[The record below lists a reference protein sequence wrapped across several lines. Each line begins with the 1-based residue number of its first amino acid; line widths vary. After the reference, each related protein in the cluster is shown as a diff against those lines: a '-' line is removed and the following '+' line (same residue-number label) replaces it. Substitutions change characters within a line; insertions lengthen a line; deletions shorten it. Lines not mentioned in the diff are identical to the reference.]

1 MIARSGIR
9 ASMFSRK
16 GTMAKTPL
24 NIFYV
29 GIKKGGGFVEITDAE
44 VIEDYLGRP
53 LRNKLSI
60 KTEQTSLQARI
71 KELDVIL
78 GYVKNRGADMQ
89 IVSVLD
95 RGQTTNAVEGI
106 YNFFGEDAPGI
117 DFEFVRSPKENY
129 LKVIT
134 ELNYDYATGQA
145 LIQAAAT
152 NAINSDLALTSQKTG
167 QDITKYVKPGLSVI
181 GDPDNTPI
189 YESKEEVDDYKLT
202 VKPKGNKTVYGRL
215 IADYIDVEFM
225 VVLRGPNVEKINEIL
240 SRDMNA
246 ALLFSSP
253 IIAPNANNVLS
264 PGYEAYYLYNSMFTT
279 KTRLEDDKRLL
290 TITYKSSIPLTDT
303 VVEFGD
309 GERQQVVKFFEN

>member
-16 GTMAKTPL
+16 GTMATTPL

-29 GIKKGGGFVEITDAE
+29 GLKKGGGFVEISDAE
-44 VIEDYLGRP
+44 VVEDYLGRP
-53 LRNKLSI
+53 LRNKVAV

-71 KELDVIL
+71 KELDVVL
-78 GYVKNRGADMQ
+78 GYVRNRGADMQ
-89 IVSVLD
+89 VVSVLD
-95 RGQTTNAVEGI
+95 RGQTTNPIEGI

-129 LKVIT
+129 LKIIT
-134 ELNYDYATGQA
+134 ELNYDFATGQA

-152 NAINSDLALTSQKTG
+152 NAINTDLALTSQKTG

-202 VKPKGNKTVYGRL
+202 VKPKGNKTAYGRL

-225 VVLRGPNVEKINEIL
+225 VVLRGPNVEKIDEIL

-246 ALLFSSP
+246 ALLFSCP
-253 IIAPNANNVLS
+253 IIAPNANNVMS
-264 PGYEAYYLYNSMFTT
+264 PGYEAFYLYNSMFTT

-290 TITYKSSIPLTDT
+290 TITYKSAIPLTDT
-303 VVEFGD
+303 VTEFGD